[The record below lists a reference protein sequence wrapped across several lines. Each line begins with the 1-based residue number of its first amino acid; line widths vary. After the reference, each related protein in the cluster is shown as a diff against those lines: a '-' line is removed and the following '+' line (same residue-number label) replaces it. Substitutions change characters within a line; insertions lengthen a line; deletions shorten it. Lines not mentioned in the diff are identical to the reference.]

1 MLSTPLILAQTA
13 ASTPTP
19 DGSSPLAIASD
30 SIHRLDLL
38 NHPEELLSS
47 LANLHVVWASVFVV
61 LGILCVINGYKWH
74 KGVVII
80 CAFISGLI
88 LGNLLSKQMGDSWIV
103 VGVLGVLFAIVA
115 APMLRFA
122 VAIFGGL
129 TGAFIG
135 ANLWS
140 AFATSPETHLAGAA
154 MGFIAMGLATFLMF
168 RTVVVTFTSIGGA
181 AMTVLGAITLM
192 MHVPAWKES
201 VQTNLSA
208 NHLLIPLLV
217 TAAAIMGIVLQQAKI
232 RRAEGEDGE
241 AAAT

>member
-1 MLSTPLILAQTA
+1 MLNHPLLLAQTA
-13 ASTPTP
+13 NTSPAPN
-19 DGSSPLAIASD
+19 GSGPMAIANE

-38 NHPEELLSS
+38 NHPEELLNA

-61 LGILCVINGYKWH
+61 LGVLCVLNGYKWH

-80 CAFISGLI
+80 CALLAGLG

-103 VGVLGVLFAIVA
+103 VAVLGLLCAIVA

-135 ANLWS
+135 ANLWT
-140 AFATSPETHLAGAA
+140 AFTTSPDSHLAGAA
-154 MGFIAMGLATFLMF
+154 MGFIAMGLATFLIF

-181 AMTVLGAITLM
+181 AMTVLGSITLM

-201 VQTNLSA
+201 VHSNLAA

-232 RRAEGEDGE
+232 RKADREEE

>member
-13 ASTPTP
+13 SSTPAP
-19 DGSSPLAIASD
+19 DGSSPLAIVNESV
-30 SIHRLDLL
+30 HRLDLL
-38 NHPEELLSS
+38 NHPEELLNA

-61 LGILCVINGYKWH
+61 LGILCVLNGYKWH

-80 CAFISGLI
+80 CAFIAGMGI
-88 LGNLLSKQMGDSWIV
+88 GNLLSKQMGDSWIV
-103 VGVLGVLFAIVA
+103 VGVLGLLFAIIA

-140 AFATSPETHLAGAA
+140 AFTTTPESHLAGAA
-154 MGFIAMGLATFLMF
+154 IGFIAMGLATFLIF

-181 AMTVLGAITLM
+181 AMAVLGAITLL

-201 VQTNLSA
+201 VQSNLTA
-208 NHLLIPLLV
+208 NQLLIPLLV
-217 TAAAIMGIVLQQAKI
+217 TAAAIMGIVLQQSKI
-232 RRAEGEDGE
+232 RRADREEE
-241 AAAT
+241 AASA

>member
-1 MLSTPLILAQTA
+1 MFNQPLLLAQTA
-13 ASTPTP
+13 SSTPVP

-30 SIHRLDLL
+30 SVHRLDLL
-38 NHPEELLSS
+38 NHPDELLSS

-80 CAFISGLI
+80 CAFISGLV

-103 VGVLGVLFAIVA
+103 VGVLGLLFAIIA

-140 AFATSPETHLAGAA
+140 AFSTTPETHLAGAA
-154 MGFIAMGLATFLMF
+154 MGFIAMGLATFLIF
-168 RTVVVTFTSIGGA
+168 RIVVVTFTSIGGA

-201 VQTNLSA
+201 VHSNLAA
-208 NHLLIPLLV
+208 NQLLIPLLV
-217 TAAAIMGIVLQQAKI
+217 TAAAIMGIVLQQSKI
-232 RRAEGEDGE
+232 RRADREEE

>member
-13 ASTPTP
+13 SSTPAP
-19 DGSSPLAIASD
+19 DGSSPLAIANE

-38 NHPEELLSS
+38 NHPEELLNA

-61 LGILCVINGYKWH
+61 LGILCVLNGYKWH

-80 CAFISGLI
+80 CAFIAGMGI
-88 LGNLLSKQMGDSWIV
+88 GNLLSEQMGDSWIV
-103 VGVLGVLFAIVA
+103 VGVLGLLFAIIA

-140 AFATSPETHLAGAA
+140 AFTTTPESHLAGAA
-154 MGFIAMGLATFLMF
+154 IGFIAMGLATFLIF

-181 AMTVLGAITLM
+181 AMTVLGSITLM

-201 VQTNLSA
+201 VQSNLTA
-208 NHLLIPLLV
+208 NQLLIPLLV
-217 TAAAIMGIVLQQAKI
+217 SAAAIMGIVLQQAKI
-232 RRAEGEDGE
+232 RRADREEGE

>member
-1 MLSTPLILAQTA
+1 MFNQTLLLAQSTNSTA
-13 ASTPTP
+13 DASGPM
-19 DGSSPLAIASD
+19 AIANETVS
-30 SIHRLDLL
+30 RLDIL
-38 NHPEELLSS
+38 NHPDELLSA

-61 LGILCVINGYKWH
+61 VGLLCVINGYKWH

-80 CAFISGLI
+80 CAFLAGLG
-88 LGNLLSKQMGDSWIV
+88 LGKLLSAQMGNSWIV
-103 VGVLGVLFAIVA
+103 VAVLGLLCAIVA

-135 ANLWS
+135 ANVWT
-140 AFATSPETHLAGAA
+140 AFTSSPDSHLAGAA

-168 RTVVVTFTSIGGA
+168 RIVVVTFTSIGGA

-201 VQTNLSA
+201 VQSNLAA

-217 TAAAIMGIVLQQAKI
+217 TAAAIMGIVLQQSKI
-232 RRAEGEDGE
+232 RKADREESE
-241 AAAT
+241 ATAA